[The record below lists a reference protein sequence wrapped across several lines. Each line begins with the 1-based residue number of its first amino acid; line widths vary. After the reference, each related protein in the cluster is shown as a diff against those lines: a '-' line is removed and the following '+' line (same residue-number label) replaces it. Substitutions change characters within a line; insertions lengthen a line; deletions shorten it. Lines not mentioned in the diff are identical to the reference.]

1 MVQRRLTEGRRL
13 SIVRATENHKPMEMM
28 VMSGFK
34 SVFSSIC
41 AVALLS
47 ACQKPMVFTPEM
59 IKPYPLSQGTPAP
72 VAAQPVSASP
82 AYVLESAPVIETQ
95 AAPAYVIESQAAGA
109 ATVQPVA
116 ETVTIAEPAYVLESE
131 PMMLDAEPM
140 AAEAAPMILD
150 AEPMAAEA
158 ASMMQ
163 DAGSMAVDVTPMSV
177 EVEPVMIPAEPM
189 MSEIPAPVV
198 ESEVE
203 ILSAPVLESSAAPV
217 LEATTIETV
226 AEPVVESMAADAMQD
241 FSTFS
246 DAGAV
251 AAESVSAVAGTDGV
265 MPAMSAPV
273 TIEAAP
279 LAPLGVQQPGVAAYG
294 QPL

>member
-34 SVFSSIC
+34 SVFSGIC

-59 IKPYPLSQGTPAP
+59 IKPYPLSQGTSAPA
-72 VAAQPVSASP
+72 AAQPVSASP

-131 PMMLDAEPM
+131 PMM
-140 AAEAAPMILD
+140 LD